1 MAEYESTLAVLRE
14 CYVYRIPPRSTS
26 KGYKAADWD
35 VEKHIWAG
43 RLRITAR
50 GEQAF
55 IKLEDPNTGNFFFFD
70 FVLVFFFL
78 MFMHLF
84 MFDCISFGFLI

>member
-1 MAEYESTLAVLRE
+1 MKAITDQKAKLSNKEKKNIKNMAEYESTLAVLRE

-55 IKLEDPNTGNFFFFD
+55 IKLEDPNTGNF
-70 FVLVFFFL
+70 
-78 MFMHLF
+78 
-84 MFDCISFGFLI
+84 LI